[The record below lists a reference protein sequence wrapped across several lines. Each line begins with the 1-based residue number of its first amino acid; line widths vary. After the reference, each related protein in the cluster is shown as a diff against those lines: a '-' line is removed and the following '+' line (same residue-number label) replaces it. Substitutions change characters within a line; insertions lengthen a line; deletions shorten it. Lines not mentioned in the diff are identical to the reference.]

1 MKSWVGLKVFSPSS
15 SWSNA
20 WHQVW
25 ENKEG
30 LTQRPQVRAW
40 AQHFLMIQDN
50 SGPRFS
56 SKWNRS
62 EMLNKSRLKVSK
74 SLCPWLSL
82 PYSAAGPGTPLYH
95 PWFSCMASHCKP
107 CTCLACLLLQPVHMV
122 FPFSGTPFWTLLQAN
137 FGMSFQI
144 LLLAIFMA
152 YPDSLRQRMYCLVI
166 SPDLSQ
172 RLWGSPKE

>member
-30 LTQRPQVRAW
+30 LTHGPQVRAW

-62 EMLNKSRLKVSK
+62 EMLNKSKLKVSK

-82 PYSAAGPGTPLYH
+82 PYSAADPGIPFTIHGSRAWLPT
-95 PWFSCMASHCKP
+95 ASPAPASPACCSSLCTWCSHFLEHLSGHC
-107 CTCLACLLLQPVHMV
+107 CRQTLACPSRFCSL
-122 FPFSGTPFWTLLQAN
+122 PFSWLIQTPSGRECTVL
-137 FGMSFQI
+137 
-144 LLLAIFMA
+144 
-152 YPDSLRQRMYCLVI
+152 
-166 SPDLSQ
+166 
-172 RLWGSPKE
+172 